1 MPGHCKSD
9 AELEESAPRPSE
21 GRMASGRGLP
31 TVGFIVTNLARSAER
46 LVDFYNQRDMVEQWI
61 KEGRVRSNGRAR
73 RAAPSPP
80 MLSASSSMHWLPRQ
94 LHADGSPT

>member
-1 MPGHCKSD
+1 MPGIANRTQSWKN
-9 AELEESAPRPSE
+9 PRRVHSE

-80 MLSASSSMHWLPRQ
+80 MLSASSSMHWL
-94 LHADGSPT
+94 T

>member
-80 MLSASSSMHWLPRQ
+80 MLSASSSMHWL
-94 LHADGSPT
+94 T